1 MASLALNEQQQQLL
15 NNFKANVVGPSQ
27 SKLVILD
34 FFAEWCGP
42 CQQLTPVL
50 EEIAEQYADRGVVLV
65 KIDVD
70 KEEFIA
76 RQYQIR
82 SMPTVYVIHGGKP
95 IANMTNIRTIPQIS
109 SMLDDLIMQ
118 HNISINI

>member
-1 MASLALNEQQQQLL
+1 MALSLTEKQAIQSFQER
-15 NNFKANVVGPSQ
+15 VVIPSQ

-42 CQQLTPVL
+42 CQQLTPIL
-50 EEIAEQYADRGVVLV
+50 EEIADQYADRGVRLV
-65 KIDVD
+65 KVDVD

-76 RQYQIR
+76 QQYQIR

-95 IANMTNIRTIPQIS
+95 IANMTNIRTITHIS
-109 SMLDDLIMQ
+109 SMLDNLIKS
-118 HNISINI
+118 HDISTAAKY

>member
-1 MASLALNEQQQQLL
+1 MALNLSDKLAIQSFQER
-15 NNFKANVVGPSQ
+15 VVIPSQ
-27 SKLVILD
+27 SNLVILD
-34 FFAEWCGP
+34 FFAEWCSP

-50 EEIAEQYADRGVVLV
+50 EEIAKQYTDRGVKLV

-82 SMPTVYVIHGGKP
+82 SMPTIYVIHGGKP

-109 SMLDDLIMQ
+109 SMLDDLIMT
-118 HNISINI
+118 HNITIDA